1 MTIHSHTFR
10 AMGTSV
16 ELLLECPS
24 EAQARQAFGEAEQ
37 EIARLEMVFS
47 RFDASSELS
56 RLNSAGSLV
65 CSDELFDVVQLSVDA
80 RRDTAGRFDPTVHEA
95 MVAAGY
101 DTSFEKLNGRV
112 RALGHT
118 PTPSSDLEP
127 LSLNPATRQI
137 TLAPNVKL
145 DLGGIAKG
153 WIVDQVLEL
162 ITSYGPAL
170 VNAGGD
176 IAASQGA
183 TEPWTIRVP
192 DWDQDDRALTFDWG
206 AIATS
211 GTDRRRWSVDNGR
224 STEMRHHVIDPRTA
238 TSATTD
244 IQRAT
249 VFAAT
254 CAEAEVHATRLLL
267 AGTPLRARLE
277 ANHLGIAAVLID
289 LDGNA
294 TTAGALT

>member
-1 MTIHSHTFR
+1 
-10 AMGTSV
+10 MGTNV
-16 ELLLECPS
+16 ELLLECVG
-24 EAQARQAFGEAEQ
+24 EANALQAFREAEQ
-37 EIARLEMVFS
+37 EIARLEKVFS

-56 RLNSAGSLV
+56 RLNDSGSLV
-65 CSDELFDVVQLSVDA
+65 CSAELFEVVQLSMAA

-95 MVAAGY
+95 LVAAGY
-101 DTSFEKLNGRV
+101 HTSFEKLNGQAHQR
-112 RALGHT
+112 GPT
-118 PTPSSDLEP
+118 PTPSSVAEP
-127 LSLNPATRQI
+127 VKLDHATRRV
-137 TLAPNVKL
+137 TLSPNIKL

-211 GTDRRRWSVDNGR
+211 GTDRRRWSVENG
-224 STEMRHHVIDPRTA
+224 SNTETRHHVIDPRTG

-254 CAEAEVHATRLLL
+254 CAEAEVGATRLLL
-267 AGTPLRARLE
+267 AGTAQRAMLE
-277 ANHLGIAAVLID
+277 ANHLGIAAVLIGR
-289 LDGNA
+289 DGNA
-294 TTAGALT
+294 TTAGALA